1 MNKNLAYLL
10 AGSLPFAMPL
20 CACAAALQL
29 NLPVVTQQ
37 HSEWCWDADASAIL
51 QYRGI
56 QQSQCAIANWVYGIS
71 YACGNYPFNWNNS
84 ANSPNAMTG
93 STGISG
99 IVWNLGGRHWYYYS
113 QAVSYSTASNAI
125 NHGNPVVI
133 LWEWQGGGG
142 HFVVLDGYD
151 DNGHMLYFMN
161 PWPGEGAGYG
171 SYTWI
176 AYGTGDMG
184 THAWAESLI
193 TY

>member
-10 AGSLPFAMPL
+10 TGSLPFAIPL
-20 CACAAALQL
+20 CACAATLQL

-71 YACGNYPFNWNNS
+71 YACGNYPFNWNNN

-176 AYGTGDMG
+176 AHGTGDMG